1 MQKGSIK
8 EKGTGEMNAEKYVKE
23 IVKRLKC
30 TGTKRKEIGSQL
42 LSDIAA
48 RREQGESLEQIM
60 ESMGQPQEIADAFW
74 QDFSD
79 ADKKAYRRGK
89 IVRTVSEIIL
99 ALIASALL
107 AWWLMPKP
115 AALGDDLSQEEI
127 AASVEQVITLL
138 NEGDFDGLQ
147 DMAVDKLKSKLTPE
161 VIDPVRQQISQDWGE
176 MQSIGKT
183 YVQGMKQK
191 GTLIIVTQTDAIYEN
206 VSVVYT
212 ISFDEDLKLGGLYI
226 R

>member
-30 TGTKRKEIGSQL
+30 TGAKRKEIGSQL

-48 RREQGESLEQIM
+48 RREQGETLEQIM

-79 ADKKAYRRGK
+79 ADKKAYRREK

-99 ALIASALL
+99 ALIATSFL

-115 AALGDDLSQEEI
+115 AVLGDDLSQEEI

-138 NEGDFDGLQ
+138 NENDFDSLQ

-161 VIDPVRQQISQDWGE
+161 VIDPVRQKISEDWGE

-183 YVQGMKQK
+183 YVQGVKQK